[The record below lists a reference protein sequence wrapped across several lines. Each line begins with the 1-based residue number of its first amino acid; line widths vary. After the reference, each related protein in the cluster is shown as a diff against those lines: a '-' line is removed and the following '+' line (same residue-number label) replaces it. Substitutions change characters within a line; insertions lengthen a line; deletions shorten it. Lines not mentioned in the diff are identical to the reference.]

1 MAEANIRSEELTFVR
16 EGEYLRG
23 YACWPL
29 RHERLPAVVIVHDVH
44 GLSDHYRDIA
54 RRFAGEGF
62 FAFAVDLYSREGA
75 PRLRSPEEVRAWIQ
89 KLDDRRVLAD
99 LQAAV
104 RFLGSRLEVRAGAI
118 GIVGFCLGGQ
128 YAFLAACQVEGL
140 SACVSF
146 YGMLRNPE
154 PSEKKPISP
163 LEAAPE
169 LKCPFLGL
177 FGEEDP
183 LIPWADVQ
191 ELESTLKQHGKSFR
205 IKVYRKAGHAFFNDT
220 REEAYRPEAARDAWR
235 RCVEFFREHLR

>member
-1 MAEANIRSEELTFVR
+1 MAEANIRSEDLTFVR
-16 EGEYLRG
+16 EADYLRG
-23 YACWPL
+23 FASWPL
-29 RHERLPAVVIVHDVH
+29 RHERLPAVIVVHDVH
-44 GLSDHYRDIA
+44 GLGEHYRDIA
-54 RRFAGEGF
+54 RRFALEGF

-89 KLDDRRVLAD
+89 ELDDRRVMAD

-104 RFLGSRLEVRAGAI
+104 RFLRSRVEVRASAI
-118 GIVGFCLGGQ
+118 GTVGFCLGGQ
-128 YAFLAACQVEGL
+128 YAFLAACQLEGL

-154 PSEKKPISP
+154 QSEKKPVSP
-163 LEAAPE
+163 LDVAPQ

-183 LIPWADVQ
+183 LIPQSDVQ
-191 ELESTLKQHGKSFR
+191 ELEAILKREGKTFQ

-235 RCVEFFREHLR
+235 RCVGFFREHLC